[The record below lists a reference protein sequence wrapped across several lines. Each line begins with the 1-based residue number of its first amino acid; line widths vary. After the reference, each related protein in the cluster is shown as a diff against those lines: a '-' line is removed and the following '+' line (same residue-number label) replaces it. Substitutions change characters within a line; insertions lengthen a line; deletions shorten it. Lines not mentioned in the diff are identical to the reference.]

1 MKTKKFKIDRNKD
14 IVIQNIISGN
24 NYYDKKES
32 KKRRRRK
39 QKTNNNLIPNRLGLD
54 VRQASIQYPSWTAP
68 PSFTNTSN
76 LNTEILHQQL
86 KNLQNN
92 NEPKLITNDDG
103 TRKLIQDELNNL
115 TDAGKKIYNMFN
127 NRLNRLENSELYN
140 DDAGNSSNNYGSDSF
155 IQMGNYRTRFDND
168 NDEKINDF
176 STPNNFND
184 DSNNYIIPYDRYYY
198 NPDNENFTI
207 ENPLFK
213 PDPPTTTPP
222 PPSTPPK
229 PAEDIPDEELFNED
243 EELFNDEDDE
253 EDTKPIGKSI
263 PNALYNIAELVREK
277 KFKNK
282 KKVDIA
288 DFQLLY
294 KYLFNTTNIPTID
307 RKLIKEVRKELE
319 NYTF

>member
-213 PDPPTTTPP
+213 PDPP
-222 PPSTPPK
+222 K
-229 PAEDIPDEELFNED
+229 PAEDIPDDELINED
-243 EELFNDEDDE
+243 EEDEETEDEINNYDE
-253 EDTKPIGKSI
+253 EDTQPLKKYI
-263 PNALYNIAELVREK
+263 PNAYTNIAELVKNKE
-277 KFKNK
+277 FKNRK
-282 KKVDIA
+282 KADIL
-288 DFQLLY
+288 DFKLLY
-294 KYLFNTTNIPTID
+294 TYLFNTTNIPTID
-307 RKLIKEVRKELE
+307 RKLITKVRDELE
-319 NYTF
+319 KYDT